1 MDSCCENKAG
11 ELAQLRVKQSRVLY
25 IVLAVNAV
33 MFLVEFIAGWI
44 VNSTA
49 LLADSLDMFGDASVY
64 ALTLFVLHRSARA
77 RAGAAL
83 FKGGFMLL
91 FGMLVVADA
100 LRKLLLQE
108 VPAADWMGAVG
119 TLALLA
125 NGYCFA
131 LLYRHRSDDL
141 NMRSTWLC
149 SRNDLLA
156 NSSVIAAAGLV
167 ALTNSLWPDVLV
179 GLAIAALFL
188 HSARQVL
195 REAWGEWRANGP
207 QPQPQPSTNC
217 CASEPQGGSGSC
229 CASSAEPLEELT
241 EPSPAQTQV
250 TSAKSC
256 CAGKPP
262 SESDSC
268 CAVPTTNTTPSLLG
282 IAEPGQS
289 QAGPAP
295 VKSCCGPKQEQ

>member
-25 IVLAVNAV
+25 IVLAINAV

-44 VNSTA
+44 ANSTA

-64 ALTLFVLHRSARA
+64 ALTLFVLHRSAQA

-83 FKGGFMLL
+83 FKGAFMLL
-91 FGMLVVADA
+91 FGLLVVAEA

-108 VPAADWMGAVG
+108 LPAADWMGTVG

-125 NGYCFA
+125 NGFCFM

-167 ALTNSLWPDVLV
+167 ALTDRLWPDVLV

-188 HSARQVL
+188 HSAGQVI
-195 REAWGEWRANGP
+195 REAWGEWRANAP
-207 QPQPQPSTNC
+207 QPQPQPRT
-217 CASEPQGGSGSC
+217 CASEPQGKSDSC
-229 CASSAEPLEELT
+229 CAPGAEPLVGIT
-241 EPSPAQTQV
+241 EPSPAQTQA
-250 TSAKSC
+250 TQAKGC
-256 CAGKPP
+256 C
-262 SESDSC
+262 S
-268 CAVPTTNTTPSLLG
+268 
-282 IAEPGQS
+282 
-289 QAGPAP
+289 
-295 VKSCCGPKQEQ
+295 PK